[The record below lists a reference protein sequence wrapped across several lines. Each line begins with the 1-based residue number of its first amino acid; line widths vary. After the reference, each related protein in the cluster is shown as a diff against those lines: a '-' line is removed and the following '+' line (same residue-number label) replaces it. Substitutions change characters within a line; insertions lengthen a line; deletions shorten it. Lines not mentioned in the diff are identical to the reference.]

1 MHPTLA
7 TVIQSLTGQTNA
19 QRPSSSEVVDALL
32 ATEKQARKNRPTL
45 TYEQLIGTWQL
56 QFITGT
62 KRSRQKA
69 GMVLGAGRFIPPW
82 LVKIQIQYSSS
93 SPVKGQDDKPL
104 SADFGSVKNSVQL
117 GLITLSLTGPT
128 RFWPK
133 TNSLAFDFTHVSL
146 AIAGKTVYTGE
157 AKGGAERI
165 QNFGQQTL
173 KDQAFFTYFLVEED
187 AIAARGR
194 GGGLAL
200 WTKVVE

>member
-1 MHPTLA
+1 MHPTIA
-7 TVIQSLTGQTNA
+7 TVIQSLMGQTNV
-19 QRPSSSEVVDALL
+19 QRPSSTDVVDALL
-32 ATEKQARKNRPTL
+32 DLEKQSRKNRPTL
-45 TYEQLIGTWQL
+45 TYEKLLGTWQL

-82 LVKIQIQYSSS
+82 LVKIQIQYSTS

-104 SADFGSVKNSVQL
+104 SSDFGSVQNSVHL

-128 RFWPK
+128 RFWPN
-133 TNSLAFDFTHVSL
+133 TNSLAFDFTHVSV

-157 AKGGAERI
+157 AKGGEQRI
-165 QNFGQQTL
+165 QNFAQQTL
-173 KDQAFFTYFLVEED
+173 KDQAFFSYFLVEED

-200 WTKVVE
+200 WTKLVA